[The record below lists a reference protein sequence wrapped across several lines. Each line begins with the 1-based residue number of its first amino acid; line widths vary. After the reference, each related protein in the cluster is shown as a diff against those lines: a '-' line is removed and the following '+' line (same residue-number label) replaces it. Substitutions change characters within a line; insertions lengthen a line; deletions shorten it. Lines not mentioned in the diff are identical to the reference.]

1 MTQYNASYNNEQS
14 SKLMYAA
21 NPNDLLIFAST
32 KVRSAIMN
40 GVKAQVFNATFIG
53 TSERTYTYENV
64 KTLGN
69 KITQTN
75 QDAINEDSGQ
85 E

>member
-1 MTQYNASYNNEQS
+1 
-14 SKLMYAA
+14 MYAA
-21 NPNDLLIFAST
+21 NPSDLLIFTST

-53 TSERTYTYENV
+53 TSERTYTYDNV

-69 KITQTN
+69 KITQGDQNTINVDTN
-75 QDAINEDSGQ
+75 TE
-85 E
+85 